1 MQSPVDVILYAEIS
15 QYLCLVDIQKGGL
28 YADGID
34 LTLPRKIYLVRK
46 NLSWL
51 YNLDPTDDRLIPI
64 ANYLYWLCD
73 RWVLIAQNI
82 TGSGGAVAPIAGNT
96 QTPYEFIVDASTSFI
111 IDGQSSKTITAFIG
125 FNVIFVRNNI
135 TQSTVDLGGGSS
147 YFNWSKSTGLFTIFP
162 AAFENELFQIY
173 PV

>member
-1 MQSPVDVILYAEIS
+1 M
-15 QYLCLVDIQKGGL
+15 
-28 YADGID
+28 
-34 LTLPRKIYLVRK
+34 VRK

-51 YNLDPTDDRLIPI
+51 YNKDSTDTRLIPI

-73 RWVLIAQNI
+73 RWALIAQNI
-82 TGSGGAVAPIAGNT
+82 SGNGGSVATISGTT

-111 IDGQSSKTITAFIG
+111 ISGQSSQTITAFIG

-135 TQSTVDLGGGSS
+135 TQSTVDAGGGSS
-147 YFNWSKSTGLFTIFP
+147 YYSWNKSTGLFTISP
-162 AAFENELFQIY
+162 AAVLTELFQIY